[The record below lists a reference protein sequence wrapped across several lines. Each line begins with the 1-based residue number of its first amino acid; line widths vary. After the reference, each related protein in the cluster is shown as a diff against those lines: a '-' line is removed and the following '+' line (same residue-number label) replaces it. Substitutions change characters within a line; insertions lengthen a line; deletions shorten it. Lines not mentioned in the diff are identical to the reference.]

1 MAHAERWMLL
11 GADAPFARPALVLRG
26 VLPVQARCLPG
37 VLFGLRW
44 ALERRANDISHF
56 MAAFVESRVI
66 ALARIGRIQRKEEHS
81 SRRAKSL
88 LNAWRM
94 PSWPEAFGREYDQ
107 FASGLCDCIA
117 AFLLAWAHESADAG
131 AAGSD
136 AGGVFGEGEPFGRIL
151 CELSRAFEGCYD
163 RHVENR
169 GVSVCEPFVPGKIDA
184 RYATEEAG
192 VFMAKIS
199 ARRVFFDVLPE
210 GGELALLLDDPI
222 VPIWGEDVWWRR
234 RAVRRTLRKKPFVGR
249 VLRRAASAAQIPVCA
264 AKSLR
269 KLAYQHSERHS
280 FRSVFYLD
288 QEVDMIRHDHEGR
301 DFFEAAPFVVES
313 ANDCLESTG
322 GFVLDESVR
331 ADFGKGLDPLDRF
344 QGDHVIKRRFV
355 VEIEETGHT
364 KIF

>member
-1 MAHAERWMLL
+1 MAT
-11 GADAPFARPALVLRG
+11 
-26 VLPVQARCLPG
+26 
-37 VLFGLRW
+37 
-44 ALERRANDISHF
+44 
-56 MAAFVESRVI
+56 FVESRVI
-66 ALARIGRIQRKEEHS
+66 AFASVGWVEREKEHS
-81 SRRAKSL
+81 PCRAEALFYSR
-88 LNAWRM
+88 RM
-94 PSWPEAFGREYDQ
+94 PSFAESFGREDDE
-107 FASGLCDCIA
+107 ASASLGDCVA
-117 AFLLAWAHESADAG
+117 AFFFAWAHESADAG

-136 AGGVFGEGEPFGRIL
+136 ALCRRGERPPFARVGNELARTLERRYYRKVEKRRVAVGEPFAPA
-151 CELSRAFEGCYD
+151 ELDGS
-163 RHVENR
+163 
-169 GVSVCEPFVPGKIDA
+169 DA
-184 RYATEEAG
+184 TKEAL
-192 VFMAKIS
+192 VFLAKIS

-210 GGELALLLDDPI
+210 GGKLALLLDDPI

>member
-11 GADAPFARPALVLRG
+11 GADAPFARPALALRG

-107 FASGLCDCIA
+107 FASSLGDCVA
-117 AFLLAWAHESADAG
+117 AFFFAWAHESADART
-131 AAGSD
+131 SRPD
-136 AGGVFGEGEPFGRIL
+136 AFCRRGERPPFARVGNELARTLERRYYRKIKERRIAVGEPF
-151 CELSRAFEGCYD
+151 A
-163 RHVENR
+163 
-169 GVSVCEPFVPGKIDA
+169 PGKIDA

-210 GGELALLLDDPI
+210 GGELALLLDNPVMPRFFKD
-222 VPIWGEDVWWRR
+222 
-234 RAVRRTLRKKPFVGR
+234 VRRSGAGAPLRRTRR
-249 VLRRAASAAQIPVCA
+249 VLRKAASAAQFPVCSS
-264 AKSLR
+264 KRFR
-269 KLAYQHSERHS
+269 KLAHQYAERHRL
-280 FRSVFYLD
+280 FHILDFY
-288 QEVDMIRHDHEGR
+288 QEVDVVGHNDEWR
-301 DFFEAAPFVVES
+301 DFVEASPFKVKASDNGIEGFGDFIFNKAGRS
-313 ANDCLESTG
+313 DLGKRFRTLE
-322 GFVLDESVR
+322 
-331 ADFGKGLDPLDRF
+331 RF
-344 QGDHVIKRRFV
+344 QGDHIKVRRFV
-355 VEIEETGHT
+355 IKT
-364 KIF
+364 KKPSHALIIS